1 MNFMTKFEAL
11 QSLCKA
17 ASCGDIDGATEA
29 LAQGA
34 HVNGR
39 AEYGMTPVM
48 MAIANADIPMI
59 RLLKSEGARLNLLD
73 EDNEHPL
80 TYIFGA
86 ETSTLKDGCEVDI
99 SPGQKMAVLKALI
112 SMGAN
117 PNARGDLAI
126 PALYQA
132 AWSFNAT
139 QVHELIGLGMDV
151 RQEAGVFSHNFIHAI
166 ALSNTIAES
175 EALPLIELAVQAG
188 VDINAKTRVG
198 ETALDYATQAG
209 RPLLADALVAM
220 GATVEKEVV
229 PSSKRRMGP
238 R

>member
-1 MNFMTKFEAL
+1 MTKASAL
-11 QSLCKA
+11 EMLCKA
-17 ASCGDIDGATEA
+17 ASCGDIDAATEA

-34 HVNGR
+34 RINGR
-39 AEYGMTPVM
+39 MEYGMTPVM

-86 ETSTLKDGCEVDI
+86 ETSTRKDGSEVDI
-99 SPGQKMAVLKALI
+99 TPEQKVAVLKALI

-117 PNARGDLAI
+117 PNARGDLSI

-132 AWSFNAT
+132 AWYFNAA

-151 RQEAGVFSHNFIHAI
+151 RQEAGVFNQNFIHAI

-175 EALPLIELAVQAG
+175 EASSLIDLAIRAG
-188 VDINAKTRVG
+188 VDINAKTHAG

-209 RPLLADALVAM
+209 RSQLAEVLVAA
-220 GATVEKEVV
+220 GASVNTSVA
-229 PSSKRRMGP
+229 PSPRRRAGP